1 MTPKKKLIEVALPL
15 DAINKACAR
24 EKSIRH
30 GHPSTLHLWWARR
43 PLAAARAVIFAQ
55 MVDDPSGYVDVLR
68 ADPKL
73 KRKAEGLLKARL
85 KLWEEARTLADKAE
99 GTGMPV
105 PEPGPEPTLDEVLAD
120 QERQRLFRII
130 EDLVLWEN
138 TTNETVLQAARD
150 EIWASWRRA
159 CAENADHP
167 RAAELFDRH
176 KLPAFHDPFAGGG
189 ALPLEAQRL
198 GLESYASD
206 LNPVAVLI
214 NKAMIEIPPRFAGLP
229 PVNPESRKKWSGNS
243 DALSGTDSLAKGDG
257 SGEGGLSTGATAA
270 TRGNLRDEVPNH
282 PGGGIGTSQHSG
294 GLDPRVGPGEG
305 SLSGHR
311 AGIACRDGNI
321 PDPVRGDRLVS
332 DDRNGATQGT
342 AHGSG
347 ENVDGA
353 APQLSEKL
361 LTANSQQLFSRPW
374 RGAQGLAEDVRYYGQ
389 WMRDEA
395 EKRIGHLYPKVE
407 VTAEMARER
416 PDLLPYVGRQLTVIA
431 WLWAR
436 TVKSP
441 NPAFAQVDVPL
452 ASTFMLS
459 TKAGKEAYVEPVIEN
474 GGYRFTVK
482 VGKPK
487 DAAAAKN
494 GTKATGRGAN
504 FLCLMSGT
512 PITGEYIRA
521 KGMAGGIG
529 ARLMAVVAEGDR
541 ERVYLPPVAE
551 HEIAAHC
558 EPISDLPVQELP
570 REGGGGRTNFWCVLY
585 GLGRFADLFTP
596 RQLVALTTFSDLVQE
611 AMDRVKRD
619 ALVAGLPDDGKP
631 LRDGGIG
638 ATAYAEA
645 VSVYLGMSISK
656 TSNRSSSL
664 VTFKSGVQ
672 CPGDTFGRQALPMA
686 WDYAESNVVSGP
698 SGSFESMFSNT
709 VAGLLSNDTTHDA
722 FGEATQYDAA
732 KQSISSHKV
741 ISTDPPYY
749 DNIGY
754 ADLSDFFYVWLRRS
768 LRQVY
773 PDLFATLAV
782 PKAEE
787 LVATPYRQGG
797 KEKAEAFFLSGM
809 TLAMQGLSTQAHTN
823 FPVTIYYAFKQSESN
838 DVEGTAST
846 GWDTFLGAVIK
857 AGFALTGTW
866 PMRTERENRKINQG
880 TNALAS
886 SIVLVCRKRPADAPT
901 ATRREFVNALKAELP
916 AALAH
921 LQRGNIAPVDLAQA
935 AIGPGMAVYTRY
947 TKVLDAEG
955 KPLSVREALALINQ
969 TLDEA
974 LAEQEGDFDADSRWA
989 LTWFEQQG
997 FAEGEFGVAEQLSK
1011 SKNTSVAGMVEAGI
1025 LESKRGKVRLLPP
1038 DELPADWDPAKD
1050 GRLTAWESVHQLI
1063 QALGS
1068 GGESAAAAL
1077 VAKLGVKAEVAREL
1091 CYRLYTL
1098 CERKKRAEDALA
1110 YNGLVQSWPEIV
1122 RLARDVVARS
1132 PVQEEL
1138 F

>member
-1 MTPKKKLIEVALPL
+1 
-15 DAINKACAR
+15 
-24 EKSIRH
+24 
-30 GHPSTLHLWWARR
+30 
-43 PLAAARAVIFAQ
+43 
-55 MVDDPSGYVDVLR
+55 MVDDPSAYVDVLR

-85 KLWEEARTLADKAE
+85 KLWEEARSLADKAE

-214 NKAMIEIPPRFAGLP
+214 NKAMIEIPPRFAGRS
-229 PVNPESRKKWSGNS
+229 PVNPESRGKMFGQDEQDLQEEKNNPDHPVNPVKNS
-243 DALSGTDSLAKGDG
+243 L
-257 SGEGGLSTGATAA
+257 
-270 TRGNLRDEVPNH
+270 
-282 PGGGIGTSQHSG
+282 
-294 GLDPRVGPGEG
+294 
-305 SLSGHR
+305 
-311 AGIACRDGNI
+311 
-321 PDPVRGDRLVS
+321 
-332 DDRNGATQGT
+332 
-342 AHGSG
+342 
-347 ENVDGA
+347 
-353 APQLSEKL
+353 
-361 LTANSQQLFSRPW
+361 W

-395 EKRIGHLYPKVE
+395 EKRIGYLYPKVE

-441 NPAFAQVDVPL
+441 NPAFAHVEVPL

-459 TKAGKEAYVEPVIEN
+459 TKPGKEAYVEPDIFGQDEQDYQDEKPGNNPVHPVN
-474 GGYRFTVK
+474 PVKRSGYRFTVK

-487 DAAAAKN
+487 DAAGAKLGTTAGKRAAF
-494 GTKATGRGAN
+494 R
-504 FLCLMSGT
+504 CLMSGVPVT
-512 PITGEYIRA
+512 YDHIREQG
-521 KGMAGGIG
+521 KAGLMG
-529 ARLMAVVAEGDR
+529 ARLMAIVAEGDR
-541 ERVYLPPVAE
+541 GRVYLAPTPEMEAIALTAEPDWKPDVA
-551 HEIAAHC
+551 
-558 EPISDLPVQELP
+558 LPVNP
-570 REGGGGRTNFWCVLY
+570 RDFKTPNY
-585 GLGRFADLFTP
+585 GLMTFADLFTP

-611 AMDRVKRD
+611 ARERVQRD
-619 ALVAGLPDDGKP
+619 ALAAGLSDDKMP
-631 LRDGGIG
+631 LRDGGMG
-638 ATAYAEA
+638 AAAYADA
-645 VSVYLGMSISK
+645 VGIYLAFALNKVADRG
-656 TSNRSSSL
+656 SSL
-664 VTFKSGVQ
+664 GRWDPTPTQSGIINTFS
-672 CPGDTFGRQALPMA
+672 RQALPMT
-686 WDYAESNVVSGP
+686 WDFAESNPLGDASGNYRSAADLVAKALLAASLIAVSGCAAQDDAAAQVVSTG
-698 SGSFESMFSNT
+698 
-709 VAGLLSNDTTHDA
+709 
-722 FGEATQYDAA
+722 
-732 KQSISSHKV
+732 KV
-741 ISTDPPYY
+741 VSTDPPYY

-754 ADLSDFFYVWLRRS
+754 ADLSDFFYAWLRRS
-768 LRQVY
+768 LK
-773 PDLFATLAV
+773 PIFSDLFSTLAV

-787 LVATPYRQGG
+787 LVATPYRHGS
-797 KEKAEAFFLSGM
+797 KEMAESFFLDGM
-809 TLAMQGLSTQAHTN
+809 TKAMNRLTEQAHPA
-823 FPVTIYYAFKQSESN
+823 FPVTIYYAFKQAETLS
-838 DVEGTAST
+838 VEGTSST
-846 GWDTFLGAVIK
+846 GWETFLAAVIR
-857 AGFALTGTW
+857 AGFGISGTW
-866 PMRTERENRKINQG
+866 PMRTELGNRMIG
-880 TNALAS
+880 AGANALAS
-886 SIVLVCRKRPADAPT
+886 SIVLVCRKRPDSAPT

-916 AALAH
+916 VALAH

-947 TKVLDAEG
+947 AKVLDAEG

-989 LTWFEQQG
+989 LAWFEQQG
-997 FAEGEFGVAEQLSK
+997 FTEGEFGIATVLAQA
-1011 SKNTSVAGMVEAGI
+1011 KNTGMNGLVEAGI

-1050 GRLTAWESVHQLI
+1050 GRLTAWECVHQLI
-1063 QALGS
+1063 RKLDT
-1068 GGESAAAAL
+1068 GGESAAANL
-1077 VAKLGVKAEVAREL
+1077 VAQLGAKAEVAREL

-1122 RLARDVVARS
+1122 RLAREVAARS
-1132 PVQEEL
+1132 PVQEDL